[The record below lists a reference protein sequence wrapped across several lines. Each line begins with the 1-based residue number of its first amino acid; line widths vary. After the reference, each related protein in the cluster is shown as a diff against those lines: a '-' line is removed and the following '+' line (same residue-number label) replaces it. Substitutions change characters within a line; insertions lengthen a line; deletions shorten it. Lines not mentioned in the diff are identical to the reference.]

1 MEDTSEQIFALN
13 DFSIILLIILLAA
26 VFSIAFIQKD
36 IIENFQKEAIT
47 RGYAEKVIEKNTE
60 IFKWK

>member
-1 MEDTSEQIFALN
+1 MKDASGP
-13 DFSIILLIILLAA
+13 IIASLIIFLGLM
-26 VFSIAFIQKD
+26 VFIAFIQKD

-47 RGYAEKVIEKNTE
+47 RGYAEKVIEKDAI